1 MYRIIQPLNN
11 NVALVKNEHNKE
23 VVVTGLG
30 IAFKKKKGDIIN
42 EKKIEKI
49 FQLKSEE
56 SKEHFLSLLKGVPL
70 NFITVTYDL
79 INNLTKKYNY
89 SVQEYLYITLT
100 DHIYY
105 SYQAIKNDTYITSE
119 LIDISN
125 NYSIEYK
132 MANEALEIFRRYLFS
147 DFPDEEIGRIAL
159 HFINAKSI
167 SNTSENSKVLKE
179 KNILNLVEEEL
190 RKNGINRTEKNNIF
204 YDRFM
209 THLNYFLGYLDRTL
223 EENKTLIE
231 MEDQMKLDYPTSYKI
246 GSNIYDIIARETG
259 IKLYRNERFYLIVHI
274 QRLLFEN

>member
-79 INNLTKKYNY
+79 IDSLTKKYNY
-89 SVQEYLYITLT
+89 PVQEYLYITLT

-105 SYQAIKNDTYITSE
+105 AYKALKDDTYIKND
-119 LIDISN
+119 LLDIAN
-125 NYSIEYK
+125 RYDIEYQIAK
-132 MANEALEIFRRYLFS
+132 ESLEIFKKNLY
-147 DFPDEEIGRIAL
+147 DNFPDEEIGRIAL

-167 SNTSENSKVLKE
+167 SNTSDNSKVLKE
-179 KNILNLVEEEL
+179 KNILNLIEEEL
-190 RKNGINRTEKNNIF
+190 KKNGIIRTDKNSIF

-231 MEDQMKLDYPTSYKI
+231 MEDQMKLEYPESYKI

-274 QRLLFEN
+274 QRLLN